1 MQFQNLLT
9 LYKDYIKI
17 FNNWETTK
25 DETIDQYNMERL
37 MKIYIYL
44 TDILEKNGII
54 EKYGIKK
61 YRIIESGEII

>member
-1 MQFQNLLT
+1 MQFQDLLRV
-9 LYKDYIKI
+9 YKEYIDI

>member
-61 YRIIESGEII
+61 YRIIESGELL

>member
-1 MQFQNLLT
+1 MQFQDLLRV
-9 LYKDYIKI
+9 YKEYIDI

-61 YRIIESGEII
+61 YRIRESGELL

>member
-1 MQFQNLLT
+1 MQFQDLLRV
-9 LYKDYIKI
+9 YKEYIDI

-61 YRIIESGEII
+61 YRIIESGELL

>member
-61 YRIIESGEII
+61 YIIIESGEII